1 MEKLPILYGGE
12 SVGEADIAQEGLY
25 IRLNVTVKPR
35 RGLWRAWAVGDAG
48 EIPIGTLEPV
58 NGASAISRRF
68 SRQALSKA
76 GELSQVELR
85 PAVPQAA
92 QSATEARPQRLSN
105 ATEARPQAA
114 SDGTKARPQRLPNA
128 TETRPQKQSNATETR
143 PQRLSNETASRPGDG
158 AEAWRRSVQGQRLF
172 RNARFQRQLRNV
184 REALTRSDGERRRVA
199 LLRDENAPF
208 PIPELFCLASPLRIG
223 ARDYWAF
230 SFDRQGWPVL

>member
-1 MEKLPILYGGE
+1 MGKLPILYGGE

-25 IRLNVTVKPR
+25 VRLDVNVKPR

-58 NGASAISRRF
+58 NGQSAISRRF

-85 PAVPQAA
+85 PAVPQG
-92 QSATEARPQRLSN
+92 TRNE
-105 ATEARPQAA
+105 TEARPQAA
-114 SDGTKARPQRLPNA
+114 SDGTEA
-128 TETRPQKQSNATETR
+128 R
-143 PQRLSNETASRPGDG
+143 PQRLSNETAARRRDG
-158 AEAWRRSVQGQRLF
+158 AEAWRRSAQGQRLF

-223 ARDYWAF
+223 AHDYWAF

>member
-12 SVGEADIAQEGLY
+12 SVGTADMERDGLY
-25 IRLNVTVKPR
+25 IRLNVKVKPR

-48 EIPIGTLEPV
+48 EIPVGTLEPV
-58 NGASAISRRF
+58 NGESAISRRF

-76 GELSQVELR
+76 GELSRVELR
-85 PAVPQAA
+85 PAGTADSAERTQA
-92 QSATEARPQRLSN
+92 QSNGTEA
-105 ATEARPQAA
+105 
-114 SDGTKARPQRLPNA
+114 
-128 TETRPQKQSNATETR
+128 
-143 PQRLSNETASRPGDG
+143 RPGDG

>member
-12 SVGEADIAQEGLY
+12 SVGTAEMERDGLY
-25 IRLNVTVKPR
+25 VRISVTAAPR

-58 NGASAISRRF
+58 NGRSAISRRF
-68 SRQALSKA
+68 SRQSLSKA

-85 PAVPQAA
+85 PAETERKET
-92 QSATEARPQRLSN
+92 QSNRTEARPQRLSDG
-105 ATEARPQAA
+105 TQAA
-114 SDGTKARPQRLPNA
+114 S
-128 TETRPQKQSNATETR
+128 
-143 PQRLSNETASRPGDG
+143 DG
-158 AEAWRRSVQGQRLF
+158 AEAWRRSAQGQRLF

-208 PIPELFCLASPLRIG
+208 PIPELFCLASPLRIV
-223 ARDYWAF
+223 AHDYWAF